1 MSIIIQLEEPKFEGK
16 NDNVF
21 KSLPTG
27 DYQAMITDAKIQ
39 NTKSNNRPQLVL
51 SLKLVG
57 EKRIQ
62 GAMLDG
68 RKETYRL
75 LLDTKYTGKMLNDLL
90 YAVGFKIKG
99 AVDVNKMIEQNIL
112 VGKMCYAHLIESSY
126 VAKDGSTKPT
136 NEVKWL
142 NKQPKNTFTT
152 TNGEEFQTIE
162 DNELP
167 F

>member
-1 MSIIIQLEEPKFEGK
+1 MSFIIQLEEPNFEGK
-16 NDNVF
+16 NENVF
-21 KSLPTG
+21 KALPTG
-27 DYQAMITDAKIQ
+27 DYQAMVTDCKIQ
-39 NTKSNNRPQLVL
+39 NTKTNRPQLVV

-57 EKRIQ
+57 EKRLQ

-75 LLDTKYTGKMLNDLL
+75 LLDTKYTSKMLNDLL
-90 YAVGFKIKG
+90 YAVGFNIKG
-99 AVDVNKMIEQNIL
+99 AVDVSKMVEQNAL
-112 VGKMCYAHLIESSY
+112 VGKMCYAHLVESSY
-126 VAKDGSTKPT
+126 MAKDGSTKPC

-152 TNGEEFQTIE
+152 SNGEDFQAIKDDE
-162 DNELP
+162 IP